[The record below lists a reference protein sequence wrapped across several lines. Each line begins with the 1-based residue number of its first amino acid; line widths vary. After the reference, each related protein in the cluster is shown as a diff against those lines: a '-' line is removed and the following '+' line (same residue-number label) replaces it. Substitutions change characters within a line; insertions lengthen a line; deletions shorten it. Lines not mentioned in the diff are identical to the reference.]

1 MTHYMNLHPGP
12 FEMIKSKIKTVE
24 MRLNDEKRKLIK
36 INDLIIFTNNVTF
49 EELVV
54 KVIDIKS
61 YKNFSLLYKE
71 YSKEKIGYKEEET
84 VNPDDMLKYYS
95 EEKILKYGV
104 LAVRIEV
111 IE

>member
-1 MTHYMNLHPGP
+1 
-12 FEMIKSKIKTVE
+12 
-24 MRLNDEKRKLIK
+24 MRWCCSLCYAKEKRKLIK
-36 INDLIIFTNNVTF
+36 INDLIIFTNNVTD

-61 YKNFSLLYKE
+61 YKNFFLLYKE
-71 YSKEKIGYKEEET
+71 YSKEEIGYKEEET
-84 VNPDDMLKYYS
+84 ANPDDMLKYYS